1 MLKSDIEIAPVY
13 HRLPERIRA
22 HALICF
28 LALVLYRV
36 LRMRLKSRGHSA
48 SPRTALD
55 LLARIQRYQARIGER
70 TVDGLS
76 TTTPKQLELFDTL
89 SLPKPA

>member
-1 MLKSDIEIAPVY
+1 
-13 HRLPERIRA
+13 
-22 HALICF
+22 
-28 LALVLYRV
+28 
-36 LRMRLKSRGHSA
+36 MRLKSRGHSA